1 MSFKA
6 LNTARSLVGAVT
18 AAVLCVLLAVI
29 APAAY
34 ADELVQTVSVA
45 DFGAKADSK
54 QDAAEP
60 VKAAIAKAKT
70 MAEKGVSVRIVF
82 PAGRYDIYP
91 DKAPQRTLYVSNTV
105 GADAS
110 YKEKRIG
117 MLLEDTKN
125 ITVDGQGSEIIF
137 HGKMTTFAAINS
149 ENVSFKNFQ
158 VDFEVPSAIDLT
170 VEAVDPDAGI
180 ATVYVPEEYKYRV
193 KGSDVEWFS
202 DKSPYTHEAY
212 WTERNALPYVQRY
225 DTKSGL
231 TVRGDVWNNPIF
243 KHVAGVK
250 DLGNNRLEFSYTQME
265 SELKNARG
273 ISYQMRQTVRDH
285 PGVFLWKDKNVR
297 LDTIDFRFLHGFGVV
312 GQSTDTVQM
321 NNLHFGV
328 GVGTGRSTAGYA
340 DFIQMSGCKGAVEVT
355 NSTFSNPHDDPINI
369 HGTFQQVVER
379 ISDRKVRVRYMHN
392 ETAGFPSFF
401 VGDQVEFMTQGNMIP
416 VRDSVRT
423 VVAVDGPDGQGGNL
437 GQGSG
442 SLTDTILTFDKPI
455 PQEIAVN
462 EHVVENITYTPNVT
476 IKNNVFK
483 ETPTRGI
490 LVTTR
495 GKVLIED
502 NLFDGMGMAGIYIS
516 NDAQGWYESGPTRDV
531 TIRANTFQRS
541 GAQAILVEPT
551 NPTVSS
557 EDTVH
562 KNMAIEDN
570 TFYVSDQRVLD
581 AKSVSNLRFVSNR
594 VYRQTVSDGVQIDGG
609 QAVEVPVGGA
619 YHIKARP
626 VFKPV
631 NEQKLFAFN
640 GSKQVVLANNT
651 YDVGLNPQAELENM
665 DAGELDNSGDGTA
678 PQDGG
683 IAVEDASGAENA
695 AAQDAGAVENTAAE
709 DTSGAENAAAQDRVA
724 GESGKVFFVS
734 ADPAVATV
742 DSAGVV
748 TGMSVGQTTVQTYV
762 LAGERRLPGPVVA
775 VSVKPAD
782 VETAPGSEEGG
793 SEEGEA
799 GQGGAGQGGTDQG
812 EDGQGEAGQGVAG
825 QETDSLR
832 DHPSSVAT
840 LSKAVFSG
848 LSRDWKF
855 TAGQLHYFAADR
867 AKTIL
872 GQLTATD
879 ADAEV
884 TATFNGQPVEPTE
897 FAGTLL
903 RGRNVLEVT
912 VRAAD
917 GITSNTYRFVI
928 DRISSN
934 DPGTTEPSD
943 PGTVEP
949 APEIT
954 DPTTP
959 AQQPAAGKQ
968 NQSAVP
974 GKKPAVKKVR
984 KLVRTGAPVLGLAAA
999 AVCAGLGGV
1008 LLLRR
1013 RK

>member
-1 MSFKA
+1 MSRKT

-70 MAEKGVSVRIVF
+70 MAEKGASVRIVF

-117 MLLEDTKN
+117 VLLEDTKN
-125 ITVDGQGSEIIF
+125 ITVDGQGSEIVF

-231 TVRGDVWNNPIF
+231 TVRGDVWDNPIF

-285 PGVFLWKDKNVR
+285 PGVFLWKDKNIQ
-297 LDTIDFRFLHGFGVV
+297 LDGIDFRFLHGFGVV
-312 GQSTDTVQM
+312 GQSTDTVRM

-442 SLTDTILTFDKPI
+442 SLTDTILTFDQPI

-562 KNMAIEDN
+562 KNMTIEDN

-594 VYRQTVSDGVQIDGG
+594 VYRQTVSDGVQIDGD
-609 QAVEVPVGGA
+609 QTVEVPVGKA
-619 YHIKARP
+619 HHIKARP

-631 NEQKLFAFN
+631 NGQKLFAFN
-640 GSKQVVLANNT
+640 GDKQVVLANNT

-695 AAQDAGAVENTAAE
+695 AAQD
-709 DTSGAENAAAQDRVA
+709 RVA

-748 TGMSVGQTTVQTYV
+748 TGKSVGQTTVQTYV

-775 VSVKPAD
+775 VAVEPAD
-782 VETAPGSEEGG
+782 VETAPGTEESG

-799 GQGGAGQGGTDQG
+799 
-812 EDGQGEAGQGVAG
+812 GQGEAGQGVAG

-867 AKTIL
+867 AKTISGKL
-872 GQLTATD
+872 AATD

-884 TATFNGQPVEPTE
+884 TATLNGQPVEPTE

-917 GITSNTYRFVI
+917 GITVNTYRFVI

-934 DPGTTEPSD
+934 DPGTGEPSD

-959 AQQPAAGKQ
+959 TEPEPEQTQPAETNPSTAPQQPAAGKQ
-968 NQSAVP
+968 NQSAAP

-984 KLVRTGAPVLGLAAA
+984 KLVRTGAPVLGLGAA